1 MQANHSA
8 QLPRAGTQPAAVK
21 YEPAALL
28 ATPRCKSAAMTAGEV
43 SENAINTGSAS
54 DCKGPGFDARS
65 LMSSNLAEWTDSC
78 SGTTNCPVI
87 GGKLREYP
95 RPKFLQFRI
104 AVDVLST
111 TPTSIPLLRAWKLEP
126 SLQMSCKASSSPTID
141 VVAAIIVRE
150 GCVLISKRGQER
162 NNAGLWEFPGGRV
175 ESGEDHRQA
184 LRRELKECFN
194 IDCEIGS
201 YVTTSRH
208 RYTQIVSLLFMLQ
221 GRPKKLP
228 LVGSRVQSM

>member
-1 MQANHSA
+1 M
-8 QLPRAGTQPAAVK
+8 
-21 YEPAALL
+21 
-28 ATPRCKSAAMTAGEV
+28 
-43 SENAINTGSAS
+43 
-54 DCKGPGFDARS
+54 
-65 LMSSNLAEWTDSC
+65 
-78 SGTTNCPVI
+78 
-87 GGKLREYP
+87 
-95 RPKFLQFRI
+95 
-104 AVDVLST
+104 
-111 TPTSIPLLRAWKLEP
+111 LRAWKLEP
-126 SLQMSCKASSSPTID
+126 SLQMNPEHPQVQPID

-208 RYTQIVSLLFMLQ
+208 RYTDRVVALHAYEVDQETPLGWFPRAEHVAVAWVHQSELLEFKFAPADQIIAERLGANSDAGTEQHFFEVEKSDTE
-221 GRPKKLP
+221 PP
-228 LVGSRVQSM
+228 TEGS

>member
-1 MQANHSA
+1 M
-8 QLPRAGTQPAAVK
+8 
-21 YEPAALL
+21 
-28 ATPRCKSAAMTAGEV
+28 
-43 SENAINTGSAS
+43 
-54 DCKGPGFDARS
+54 
-65 LMSSNLAEWTDSC
+65 
-78 SGTTNCPVI
+78 
-87 GGKLREYP
+87 
-95 RPKFLQFRI
+95 
-104 AVDVLST
+104 
-111 TPTSIPLLRAWKLEP
+111 LRAWKLEP
-126 SLQMSCKASSSPTID
+126 SLQMNPEHPQVQPID

-208 RYTQIVSLLFMLQ
+208 RYTDRVVALHAYEVDQETPLGWFPRAEHVAVAWVHQSELLEFKICT
-221 GRPKKLP
+221 GRPNY
-228 LVGSRVQSM
+228 R